1 MIRVYILNTLIW
13 TSSDPSNSLIFSIN
27 LFYICCMPC
36 REKISVFLFALAV
49 AILCSCQRS
58 EVHTDLLHH
67 NWEFRQAGTEEWF
80 PSHIPG
86 SFHLDLLNNGF
97 IEDPFFWNN
106 EAQLQWISE
115 NDWEYKTVFS
125 GKKFLKRENIEI
137 IFDGLDTYADV
148 YLNDSLLLSADN
160 MFRGWHMTGGEVMV
174 LCRD

>member
-1 MIRVYILNTLIW
+1 MFAASETL
-13 TSSDPSNSLIFSIN
+13 TLGARSLRSIGFFN
-27 LFYICCMPC
+27 F
-36 REKISVFLFALAV
+36 
-49 AILCSCQRS
+49 
-58 EVHTDLLHH
+58 
-67 NWEFRQAGTEEWF
+67 
-80 PSHIPG
+80 
-86 SFHLDLLNNGF
+86 LNNGF
-97 IEDPFFWNN
+97 IEDPFFGNN